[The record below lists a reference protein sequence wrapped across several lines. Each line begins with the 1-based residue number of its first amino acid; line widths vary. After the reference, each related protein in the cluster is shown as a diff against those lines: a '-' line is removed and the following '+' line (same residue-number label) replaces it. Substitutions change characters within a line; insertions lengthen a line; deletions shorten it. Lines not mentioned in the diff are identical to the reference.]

1 MPTSQRSVHDTDS
14 ANYDLSDVDTIRER
28 MRVSYTDA
36 RDALKASDG
45 NIVDAL
51 AWLEEHSSGSAK
63 ELTALGEQVSEEVQ
77 KTLRGRDIA
86 DVRVK
91 LLDTIVASLP
101 VGAAGVAAA
110 LLVFGAQLI
119 SNCSVEVDYA
129 EDEQATDGTAPI

>member
-1 MPTSQRSVHDTDS
+1 MPADKSSVRDSQAHDY
-14 ANYDLSDVDTIRER
+14 NLSDVDTIRER
-28 MRVSYTDA
+28 MHVSYSDA
-36 RDALKASDG
+36 RDALRASGG

-51 AWLEEHSSGSAK
+51 AWLEENRGGSAS
-63 ELTALGEQVSEEVQ
+63 ELEALGETVSREVQ
-77 KTLRGRDIA
+77 KPLRGQDVS

-119 SNCSVEVDYA
+119 SNCTIEVDYA
-129 EDEQATDGTAPI
+129 KDEASTDRTAPN